1 MEFEDLLE
9 AREQEM
15 AIFQPSPRTTPAD
28 LSGDMRT
35 VQRQLDKML
44 YLLVRKNRDSHCWQM
59 PQGGLEEGESLL
71 QVMVKCARAVSLFYM
86 WILFRVQ
93 RGDCRRGVGQD

>member
-9 AREQEM
+9 AREQEI
-15 AIFQPSPRTTPAD
+15 ASFQPSPRTTAAN

-35 VQRQLDKML
+35 VERQLDKML
-44 YLLVRKNRDSHCWQM
+44 YLLVKKNRDSHCWQM

-71 QVMVKCARAVSLFYM
+71 QVKVKCASVECHLRV
-86 WILFRVQ
+86 WILFRVP
-93 RGDCRRGVGQD
+93 GGGC